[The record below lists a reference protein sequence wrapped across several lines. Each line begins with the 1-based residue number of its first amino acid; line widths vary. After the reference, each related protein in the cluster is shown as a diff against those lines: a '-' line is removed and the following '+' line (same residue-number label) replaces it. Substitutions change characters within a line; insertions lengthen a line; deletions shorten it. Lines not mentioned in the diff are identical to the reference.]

1 MTNVTIVL
9 SWDETVT
16 FKFSGG
22 VHSNWTQ
29 EFKYLLQW
37 TWEFWYLFKILLLF
51 LFYVCPEVWFLGYM
65 VILFL
70 MFWETSILFS
80 IMTASTYIPTNNI
93 QVFPFQHL
101 LFVAFSM
108 VTTLIG
114 MRWYL
119 IVFWFAFP
127 WWLLLLNTFSCTH
140 WPFVCLLWK
149 NVYSNLLF
157 ILKIRLFIFCLFE
170 F

>member
-1 MTNVTIVL
+1 MSFSFML
-9 SWDETVT
+9 SQKSAFLLLWLNNIPSVYVYMY
-16 FKFSGG
+16 
-22 VHSNWTQ
+22 VHITLSLSIHLSINTLVISISWI
-29 EFKYLLQW
+29 LWIMLQW

-51 LFYVCPEVWFLGYM
+51 LFYICPEVWFLGYM

-114 MRWYL
+114 MR
-119 IVFWFAFP
+119 
-127 WWLLLLNTFSCTH
+127 
-140 WPFVCLLWK
+140 
-149 NVYSNLLF
+149 
-157 ILKIRLFIFCLFE
+157 
-170 F
+170 